1 MTRGGGGLTYH
12 AGMAIVGHGVDLT
25 PVERIARLRE
35 RHGEHFLI
43 RVFTSAEREFCESRP
58 RRVDEH
64 LAARFAVKEATLK
77 ALGTGLRGGIRWT
90 DVSVRREASG
100 KPEVRLDGRAAEI
113 ATTLGIRSWFVSI
126 SHAGG
131 SAIASVIAER

>member
-1 MTRGGGGLTYH
+1 MTREMAGLAYH
-12 AGMAIVGHGVDLT
+12 AVMAIVGHGVDLT
-25 PVERIARLRE
+25 PVERIARLRA

-43 RVFTSAEREFCESRP
+43 RVFTEAERAFCESRP

-90 DVSVRREASG
+90 DVSVHREDSG
-100 KPEVRLDGRAAEI
+100 KPHVKLDGKAAEI
-113 ATTLGIRSWFVSI
+113 AERLGIRSWFVSI